1 MGVTTKGVMK
11 MNGQILKKAAALS
24 LGVSCVL
31 SMQAPN
37 SFAVDRAATDRP
49 NIIYINTDDLG
60 YGDVGCYGS
69 TLNKTPNIDRMAEEG
84 VRFTDFYACPL
95 CTPSRASLMTG
106 CYPLRVGLPSV
117 IGARASIGLNPDE
130 ITIAENLK
138 TAGYATALVG
148 KWHLGHHEEFLPTNH
163 GFDSYFGIPYS
174 NDFLDPSLPLMRDT
188 EVVEWDPD
196 QSTLTQRYTEEC
208 INFMKRNRN
217 NPFFLYFAHMYV
229 HKPLR
234 VTDEAL
240 AASDNGAYGAT
251 VEQVDWSVGQI
262 LQAVEDLGLER
273 NTLIIFTSD
282 NGGFLQ
288 LSPSEGD
295 TGQVSNAPLRGGK
308 GQANEGGVRV
318 PFIVR
323 WPGQI
328 PKGQETS
335 EVASVMD
342 MFPTFSHLAGVEMP
356 DDRVIDGEDIFSL
369 MQCQRGAVSP
379 HENIFIYVDKDLRA
393 VRHGKWKLNVHNRAL
408 YNLEADI
415 GEQNNLYSQYP
426 DIVAELTDYINEA
439 IQDIGDN
446 NTVGQNARPAGD
458 AGSSNSVYDN
468 VNGETVE
475 ESVYRDVAVMDMLD
489 ALPPLEELDK
499 NNPDHRA
506 AVEAA
511 REAFNG
517 LTEYEQEMVM
527 AANYEI
533 LLAAEAAMQLDT
545 TALQAQVR
553 RAQTAVEE
561 QEGTPGGKFLAEA
574 YEAFYPVYEA
584 AAALLADPAGQ
595 DGIDRMAEELAAAI
609 DRLYTMVIPAG
620 DLNGDGRVTIEDVMA
635 ACKIIAR
642 QQSGGAPDAA
652 EIQRGDLNGDG
663 RVTIEDVM
671 AICKIIARGE

>member
-1 MGVTTKGVMK
+1 MNKQIMK
-11 MNGQILKKAAALS
+11 RATALS

-31 SMQAPN
+31 SMQASN
-37 SFAVDRAATDRP
+37 TLATNRAPTDQP

-69 TLNKTPNIDRMAEEG
+69 TLNKTPNIDRLAEEG

-95 CTPSRASLMTG
+95 CTPSRTALMTG
-106 CYPLRVGLPSV
+106 CYPLRAGLPSV
-117 IGARASIGLNPDE
+117 IGARASIGLSQDE

-138 TAGYATALVG
+138 GQGYATAIVG
-148 KWHLGHHEEFLPTNH
+148 KWHLGHHEQFLPTNH

-188 EVVEWDPD
+188 EVLEWDPD
-196 QSTLTQRYTEEC
+196 QATLTQRYTEEC

-240 AASDNGAYGAT
+240 AQSDNGAYGAT
-251 VEQVDWSVGQI
+251 VEQVDWSVGEI
-262 LQAVEDLGLER
+262 LKAVEELGLAE

-318 PFIVR
+318 PFIAR

-328 PKGQETS
+328 PRGKVTS
-335 EVASVMD
+335 EIASVMD
-342 MFPTFSHLAGVEMP
+342 MFPTFSHLAGAQVP
-356 DDRVIDGEDIFSL
+356 TDRVIDGKDILSL
-369 MQCQRGAVSP
+369 LKCERGATSP
-379 HENIFIYVDKDLRA
+379 HKAIFIYVDKDLRA
-393 VRHGKWKLNVHNRAL
+393 VRSGKWKLNVHNRAL

-426 DIVAELTDYINEA
+426 EIVEELTGYIQEA
-439 IQDIGDN
+439 IADIGDKT
-446 NTVGQNARPAGD
+446 TVGKNARPAGD
-458 AGSSNSVYDN
+458 AGNSNSVYDN

-475 ESVYRDVAVMDMLD
+475 DIVYRDVAVMDMID
-489 ALPPLEELDK
+489 ALPSPEELNRD
-499 NNPDHRA
+499 NPDHRA

-511 REAFNG
+511 RKAFNE
-517 LTEYEQEMVM
+517 LTEDEQESVM
-527 AANYEI
+527 AANYEV
-533 LLAAEAAMQLDT
+533 LLAAEAAMQIDT
-545 TALQAQVR
+545 AALQEQVR
-553 RAQTAVEE
+553 RARTAVEE
-561 QEGTPGGKFLAEA
+561 QEQTPGGKYQANA
-574 YEAFYPVYEA
+574 YATFYQVYEA
-584 AAALLADPAGQ
+584 AAALLADPTDQTGV
-595 DGIDRMAEELAAAI
+595 DKMADDLAAAI

-620 DLNGDGRVTIEDVMA
+620 DLDGDGEVTIADVME
-635 ACKIIAR
+635 ACKVMAR
-642 QQSGGAPDAA
+642 ESAGTDPTRA
-652 EIQRGDLNGDG
+652 EIARGDLDGDG
-663 RVTIEDVM
+663 EITIADVM
-671 AICKIIARGE
+671 EICKILARGQ